1 MAPDTSFGRVRGPA
15 AGRPEATP
23 SDDQRLDPKLERR
36 PSGAA
41 QTALPAFLFI
51 GLPICFAFAL
61 GIILVGFHGAVTI
74 ESVVFL
80 GLGSLG
86 LLLVRYLNRHL

>member
-1 MAPDTSFGRVRGPA
+1 MAPDSSFGRVPGPV

-23 SDDQRLDPKLERR
+23 IDDQRLDPKLERR

-41 QTALPAFLFI
+41 PAALPAFLFI

-61 GIILVGFHGAVTI
+61 GIILIGFRGSVTI
-74 ESVVFL
+74 ESMVFL
-80 GLGSLG
+80 VLGSLG